1 MKINMTI
8 RKMIFAVM
16 TVVLVLAFTATC
28 DLGKPE
34 ADDTEWTDVEYSKD
48 GSEITIYVDGSKPI
62 PVTKADRA
70 VNKEIAM
77 MVFDYF
83 EVIFVGGA
91 ATNVARTAWELG
103 QSAGIADLPRVD
115 YNGANP
121 GAVAGAGE
129 TATNIAAMFV
139 GKNSDKTLLGVGRLT
154 SVNGVTGQ
162 DCTVTGLNR
171 VTFSISAIQSGLLA
185 NLETVDGTPTTGV
198 AGVMQDSFTYTT
210 GGATDYTTKTAD
222 NAKRQSVAEALGGIR
237 YPYFV
242 LPENP
247 STGGGVVNATYTF
260 GFRVNTVAPTNVAA
274 YFSTVIRHI
283 NDVAEAVP
291 IAQKRTPRFME
302 GGSYREPKERWTA
315 TCKLAFNP
323 DTYGANT
330 TGFTNPVPLQF
341 TPRGS
346 GIFSFYLQIPV
357 YLLSKTA
364 NATDYATGGTS
375 WQRWYIRTGVG
386 SELYSLDDG
395 VANGG
400 CCLMVIGGS
409 GVVNWINIE
418 WQWI

>member
-1 MKINMTI
+1 MKK
-8 RKMIFAVM
+8 KMIFAGMIVILVM
-16 TVVLVLAFTATC
+16 MFTVTC
-28 DLGKPE
+28 EAVVPVE
-34 ADDTEWTDVEYSKD
+34 ADEEIQWTDVEYSKD
-48 GSEITIYVDGSKPI
+48 GSEITLYVDGTKPI

-83 EVIFVGGA
+83 EVIFVGATA
-91 ATNVARTAWELG
+91 ANVARTAWELG
-103 QSAGIADLPRVD
+103 QSAGIADLPRVAYAD
-115 YNGANP
+115 TSP
-121 GAVAGAGE
+121 GAAANAGE
-129 TATNIAAMFV
+129 AATNIAAMFV
-139 GKNSDKTLLGVGRLT
+139 GKNSDKTLLGVGRMT
-154 SVNGVTGQ
+154 AVNGVAGQ
-162 DCTVTGLNR
+162 DCTVAGLNR
-171 VTFSISAIQSGLLA
+171 VTFSISAIQSGLLGF
-185 NLETVDGTPTTGV
+185 NERVEGTTGLTNPVV
-198 AGVMQDSFTYTT
+198 AVTGVVQDSFNYAAS
-210 GGATDYTTKTAD
+210 GAAGYVAKTVT
-222 NAKRQSVAEALGGIR
+222 NAPERQTLGGVQ

-247 STGGGVVNATYTF
+247 TPIAFVNANYTF
-260 GFRVNTVAPTNVAA
+260 GFRVGAAAPINAVG
-274 YFSTVIRHI
+274 YFSSVIRHI
-283 NDVAEAVP
+283 NDPLEAVP

-341 TPRGS
+341 TPKGS

-364 NATDYATGGTS
+364 NATAYATGGTN

-395 VANGG
+395 IANGG
-400 CCLMVIGGS
+400 CCLMMIGGS